1 MVRCSEGAEESSSR
15 TLARDLPESALEE
28 EEEAAAVGG
37 EGGCGERGARPGE
50 QCKDGFSEQP
60 VGDSRGA
67 RSFNID
73 EWAVLG
79 HPRRHAIGWVR
90 GAGVLSLARFR
101 TMGK

>member
-28 EEEAAAVGG
+28 EEAAAAVGG

-60 VGDSRGA
+60 VGA
-67 RSFNID
+67 Q
-73 EWAVLG
+73 
-79 HPRRHAIGWVR
+79 P
-90 GAGVLSLARFR
+90 SLLAQSQVKVVNAPI
-101 TMGK
+101 MVQLQQSQ

>member
-60 VGDSRGA
+60 VG
-67 RSFNID
+67 
-73 EWAVLG
+73 AVRKLCSSYCLL
-79 HPRRHAIGWVR
+79 
-90 GAGVLSLARFR
+90 LSKSYLQ
-101 TMGK
+101 K